1 MKAARILSTGFV
13 LLTMLGPPVDAMADD
28 SWPTKQPIHLI
39 VPYAAGGNADVVAR
53 ATAGYM
59 TKALDAH
66 IVVEN
71 RPGAGGVIG
80 TLATAKAPA
89 DGYWL
94 CVCGVGSISVG
105 PAIEAAPYDPLR
117 DIAPIS
123 LINTS
128 PLILVV
134 NRKSPPNSVGELITW
149 ANSNPAGLTYGS
161 SGTGGLMHVAGEV
174 FRNRTGIELTH
185 VPYRGSG
192 QTIAALLTG
201 EIDLEFAIASDVMGQ
216 ISAVRAI
223 GVTTARRS
231 PYLPDVPT
239 IMEQGIRDFDLTS
252 WIGLFAPAG
261 TPESII
267 ARLAQIMADMAK
279 SAETQRIYADFG
291 ATAAADS
298 PDQFGEQLRSE
309 GARWKQYLKGLV
321 LKK

>member
-1 MKAARILSTGFV
+1 MKPEKLLQTGFAV
-13 LLTMLGPPVDAMADD
+13 LTMLSQAVDAMADHT
-28 SWPTKQPIHLI
+28 WPTKQPIHLI

-59 TKALDAH
+59 AKALNAQ

-105 PAIEAAPYDPLR
+105 PAIEAAPYDPLK
-117 DIAPIS
+117 DVVAIS
-123 LINTS
+123 VINTS

-149 ANSNPAGLTYGS
+149 ANSKPAGLTYGS
-161 SGTGGLMHVAGEV
+161 SGIGGLMHVAGEV
-174 FRNRTGIELTH
+174 FRNRTGTELTH

-201 EIDLEFAIASDVMGQ
+201 EIDLTFAIASDVMGQ

-223 GVTTARRS
+223 GVTTAGRS

-239 IMEQGIRDFDLTS
+239 IMEQGIPDFDLTS
-252 WIGLFAPAG
+252 WIGLFAPPG
-261 TPESII
+261 MPESII
-267 ARLAQIMADMAK
+267 VRLAQIMADMAK
-279 SAETQRIYADFG
+279 STETQKIYADFG
-291 ATAAADS
+291 ATAAANS
-298 PDQFGEQLRSE
+298 PDQFREQLRSE
-309 GARWKQYLKGLV
+309 AVRWKQYLKGLV
-321 LKK
+321 MAK

>member
-13 LLTMLGPPVDAMADD
+13 LFAMPSPAVDAMADD
-28 SWPTKQPIHLI
+28 TWPTKQPIHLI

-59 TKALDAH
+59 TKALNAH

-105 PAIEAAPYDPLR
+105 PAIEPAPYDPLR
-117 DIAPIS
+117 DIVPIS
-123 LINTS
+123 LVNTS

-134 NRKSPPNSVGELITW
+134 NRKAPPNSVGELITW
-149 ANSNPAGLTYGS
+149 ANSHPAGLTYGS
-161 SGTGGLMHVAGEV
+161 SGIGGLMHVAGEV

-201 EIDLEFAIASDVMGQ
+201 EIDLAFAIASDVMGQ

-223 GVTTARRS
+223 GVTTAGRS

-239 IMEQGIRDFDLTS
+239 IMEQGIPDFDLTS
-252 WIGLFAPAG
+252 WIGLFAPPG
-261 TPESII
+261 TPEPII
-267 ARLAQIMADMAK
+267 AKLAQTMADLAK
-279 SAETQRIYADFG
+279 SAETQKMYADFG
-291 ATAAADS
+291 ATAAANS

-309 GARWKQYLKGLV
+309 AVRWKQYLKGLV
-321 LKK
+321 VKK

>member
-1 MKAARILSTGFV
+1 MKPVRIFLKGFV
-13 LLTMLGPPVDAMADD
+13 LLTMLCPLVDGMADD
-28 SWPTKQPIHLI
+28 TWPTKQPIHLI

-59 TKALDAH
+59 TKALNAQ

-80 TLATAKAPA
+80 TLATAKAPP

-105 PAIEAAPYDPLR
+105 PAIEAAPYDPLK
-117 DIAPIS
+117 DIVPIS

-134 NRKSPPNSVGELITW
+134 NRNSPPNTVRELINW
-149 ANSNPAGLTYGS
+149 ANSKPAGLTYGS
-161 SGTGGLMHVAGEV
+161 SGIGGLMHVAGEV

-201 EIDLEFAIASDVMGQ
+201 EIDVAFAIASDVMGQ
-216 ISAVRAI
+216 ISTVRAI
-223 GVTTARRS
+223 GVTTAGRS
-231 PYLPDVPT
+231 PYLPDVST
-239 IMEQGIRDFDLTS
+239 IMEQGISDFDLTS
-252 WIGLFAPAG
+252 WIGMFAPPG
-261 TPESII
+261 LPESITV
-267 ARLAQIMADMAK
+267 RLAQIMADMAK
-279 SAETQRIYADFG
+279 STETQKIYADFG
-291 ATAAADS
+291 ATAAANS
-298 PDQFGEQLRSE
+298 PDQFGEQLRSD
-309 GARWKQYLKGLV
+309 AIRWKQYLKGLV
-321 LKK
+321 VKK